1 MVRLPDVLTVRG
13 QKEFLTV
20 RLSGPER
27 GTWKDEATGRQG
39 DLLDLIRIEGKH
51 HDDLAAAMA
60 AGSAF
65 LETEREARRQLAG
78 ALSLYAGAF
87 CRRFLLKSVRT
98 VHLPGALTVRGQKG
112 SLTIRLSGPERGT
125 WTNETTGRQGDLLDL
140 IRIKGKHENDLAA
153 AMAAGS
159 AFLEAEQEARRQLNA
174 QLAPHTEALC
184 ESYLPNGVKRQDGQW
199 RTEDLT
205 VRLSGPLQGTWRND
219 ITGRQGDLLDIIHI
233 EGKHDNDMTGTMAA
247 AHTFLHGEAQAALRH
262 DWKAHD
268 ARALEAGNPLYHTP
282 EYHQLIGRTEDLVQA
297 YATLQDPHAFFKP
310 QHLEQR
316 IAAHQAHLAASAP
329 LRRHA
334 GAVRAHEQRRCEQ
347 LGLGGAHPVFSGQ
360 YPQWRREAKALIAKG
375 QQLLDTPDPA
385 RLAETAWLSKVGK
398 ATTNLEQTVRDD
410 KHLHQSRQALN
421 AKLEPYTEVI
431 CRRYLPHGVKRDGQW
446 RVSTVRDGEEHALT
460 VQLSGAAKGTW
471 EDKAADRRG
480 DLLDLSSAA
489 PPRTAT
495 SSRRW
500 TRRAPFSKRSCAN
513 NTKWPRTSSRNR
525 PNTKAAATA

>member
-1 MVRLPDVLTVRG
+1 M
-13 QKEFLTV
+13 
-20 RLSGPER
+20 
-27 GTWKDEATGRQG
+27 
-39 DLLDLIRIEGKH
+39 
-51 HDDLAAAMA
+51 
-60 AGSAF
+60 
-65 LETEREARRQLAG
+65 
-78 ALSLYAGAF
+78 
-87 CRRFLLKSVRT
+87 KSVRT

-125 WTNETTGRQGDLLDL
+125 WTNETTGRQGDLLDF

-174 QLAPHTEALC
+174 RLAPHAEALC
-184 ESYLPNGVKRQDGQW
+184 ESYLPDGVKRQDGQW

-219 ITGRQGDLLDIIHI
+219 ITGRQGDLLDLIHI

-268 ARALEAGNPLYHTP
+268 ERALAAGNPLYHTP
-282 EYHQLIGRTEDLVQA
+282 EYHQLIQRTQDLVQA
-297 YATLQDPHAFFKP
+297 YAALQDPHAFFKP

-334 GAVRAHEQRRCEQ
+334 AAARAHEQRRCEQ

-385 RLAETAWLSKVGK
+385 QAAETAWLSKVGK
-398 ATTNLEQTVRDD
+398 ATTNLEQTVRSD
-410 KHLHQSRQALN
+410 KHFRQSRQALN
-421 AKLEPYTEVI
+421 AKLEPHAEAL
-431 CRRYLPHGVKRDGQW
+431 CRRYLPDGVKRDGQW
-446 RVSTVRDGEEHALT
+446 RVSTVQDGEEHALT

-480 DLLDLSSAA
+480 DLLDLI
-489 PPRTAT
+489 RHTAT
-495 SSRRW
+495 DGGIIQAMDAARAFLEAQLRQQHKMAEDLEQKQTRHKSRGRGM
-500 TRRAPFSKRSCAN
+500 SL
-513 NTKWPRTSSRNR
+513 
-525 PNTKAAATA
+525 